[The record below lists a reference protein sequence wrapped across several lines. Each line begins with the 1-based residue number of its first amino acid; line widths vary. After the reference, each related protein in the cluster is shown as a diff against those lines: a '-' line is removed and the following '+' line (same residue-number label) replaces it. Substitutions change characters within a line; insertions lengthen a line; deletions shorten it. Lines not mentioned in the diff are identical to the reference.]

1 MRFRIDCGKGVL
13 LPPMQSSVERGN
25 CLMKAGCPF
34 PLGATV
40 TANGVNFSIFSS
52 RARAMHLLLFEGE
65 DAKTASHVIELAP
78 ETNLTGHYWHV
89 EVPGIGAGQI
99 YAYRAYGPDAPG
111 AGSRFDGDKVLLDP
125 YGKAVCA
132 KHYDRKI
139 SSQPGD
145 NEAFSM
151 RSVVVDLRS
160 YDWEGDRPLSL
171 PFQQT
176 VIYEL
181 HVGGFT
187 RHPNSGVA
195 ENQRGTYAGLVQ
207 KIPYLK
213 ELGVTAVELMPIF
226 QFDQQDAPAGLEN
239 YWGYSPVSFFTP
251 HPGYSSSH
259 SPVACLDEFRD
270 MVKALHRAGIEVI
283 LDVVY
288 NHTAEGGAAGPTVC
302 FRGFGND
309 TYYIL
314 DQ

>member
-132 KHYDRKI
+132 KHYDRK
-139 SSQPGD
+139 QRRH
-145 NEAFSM
+145 EAS
-151 RSVVVDLRS
+151 
-160 YDWEGDRPLSL
+160 PL
-171 PFQQT
+171 F
-176 VIYEL
+176 
-181 HVGGFT
+181 
-187 RHPNSGVA
+187 
-195 ENQRGTYAGLVQ
+195 
-207 KIPYLK
+207 
-213 ELGVTAVELMPIF
+213 M
-226 QFDQQDAPAGLEN
+226 
-239 YWGYSPVSFFTP
+239 
-251 HPGYSSSH
+251 
-259 SPVACLDEFRD
+259 
-270 MVKALHRAGIEVI
+270 KALDPIAAAFATTPVNPGANTI
-283 LDVVY
+283 LRVEAETSGPS
-288 NHTAEGGAAGPTVC
+288 TAAQTGVQ
-302 FRGFGND
+302 R
-309 TYYIL
+309 
-314 DQ
+314 